1 MKRTPLRRSPMKP
14 SQSRLKR
21 SAGIRKQS
29 RKRAAVSGD
38 ERQLYA
44 DVVAEAGR
52 CERCETLPAIEA
64 HHLMRRSSGKKRLER
79 ENLVGLCRPCHDFI
93 HRNPKWAYE
102 NDWLRSKFNGR

>member
-1 MKRTPLRRSPMKP
+1 MTQWNGLRRSPMKP

-52 CERCETLPAIEA
+52 CEMCEYGAAQDA
-64 HHLMRRSSGKKRLER
+64 HRISHSSLQDNLMRSRSHIVTTS
-79 ENLVGLCRPCHDFI
+79 LCCLFDDHPDC
-93 HRNPKWAYE
+93 AYE
-102 NDWLRSKFNGR
+102 KCGCQCHCP